1 MAPSGLESA
10 ACCMKHRR
18 GSEFQLTWLSS
29 FFLFY
34 LVQSAS
40 HRTGCVF
47 PLQLILSEKALTD
60 SPKGGHI
67 KVLGVWYHNPSRQ
80 SKINH
85 HSSSLLIQFMN
96 VNKVIVFTAY

>member
-1 MAPSGLESA
+1 MTGK
-10 ACCMKHRR
+10 CCLLHEAEK

-34 LVQSAS
+34 LVQSGN

-47 PLQLILSEKALTD
+47 LPTVNSFWKKKTLTD

-67 KVLGVWYHNPSRQ
+67 KVLGVWYHNQVDSP
-80 SKINH
+80 KLTI
-85 HSSSLLIQFMN
+85 
-96 VNKVIVFTAY
+96 IVAHC